1 MKKAII
7 SILAALVMLSAAS
20 ISAFAAPPLPQ
31 SQKTKPFD
39 GTFTGTVYGSKGSSA
54 PLTLNLS
61 QTGATVKGDLRLGSG
76 LYVDGGF
83 CGGGYVPSGIQS
95 ATGKVVPDNPNRL
108 TAGSTFKVNGMNIKV
123 RLVGDALANGN
134 ALKAKAT
141 VDLPWLCGQDPELSG
156 TLYRTK

>member
-1 MKKAII
+1 MKKTIV
-7 SILAALVMLSAAS
+7 SILATLVMLSVVS
-20 ISAFAAPPLPQ
+20 ISAFAASPL
-31 SQKTKPFD
+31 SQNQKMEPFE

-54 PLTLNLS
+54 PLTLNLN
-61 QTGATVKGDLRLGSG
+61 QAGTTVKGDLRLGTG

-83 CGGGYVPSGIQS
+83 CGGGYVPSATQS
-95 ATGKVVPDNPNRL
+95 ATGKVAPSNPNRL
-108 TAGSTFKVNGMNIKV
+108 TADSSFKVNGMTIKV
-123 RLVGDALANGN
+123 RLSGDSLANGN